1 LQALQV
7 SETPPVEIAT
17 AKDIAALGE
26 LRLRT
31 GWYASTELLGAL
43 VAWEH
48 ASVLLVRARSVD
60 PGWSQPDEI
69 IASTS
74 AIAAG
79 QVGVIGNV
87 VVDAGFRRRGL
98 ARITTSAALEWLRDR
113 QVSTVLLDA
122 TRDGRPL
129 YTQLGFLPVGRSWY
143 VRTRL
148 DTLDQRRLVELAGAA
163 LVETHSREDLPRT
176 SELDRRAFGGDRSG
190 LLALMLQL
198 PHNWLV
204 IARESPDGDP
214 AGYLIYGGLR
224 DTLPLHTHPSI
235 HLGPLIARNQAAAAA
250 LLLAVARD
258 DAPWRQVLH
267 PSVHSEVE
275 VRASMSGVA
284 HENLEFYR
292 ASGLELHE
300 DDVLMQLDLKATI
313 PAGVTPGSTD
323 RFKPAKQLPPSP
335 YPGDPRQVYA
345 WLAPMTF

>member
-1 LQALQV
+1 VHV
-7 SETPPVEIAT
+7 SETPWVEIAT

-43 VAWEH
+43 VTWEH
-48 ASVLLVRARSVD
+48 ACVLLIRARAVD
-60 PGWSQPDEI
+60 PGSSHPDEI

-87 VVDAGFRRRGL
+87 VVDAEFRRRGL
-98 ARITTSAALEWLRDR
+98 ARITTSTALEWLRGR

-129 YTQLGFLPVGRSWY
+129 YAQLGFLPVGRSWY
-143 VRTRL
+143 TRTRL
-148 DTLDQRRLVELAGAA
+148 DRLDRRRLVELAGATRA
-163 LVETHSREDLPRT
+163 ELHPLEDLLLARD
-176 SELDRRAFGGDRSG
+176 LDLRAFGGDRTG
-190 LLALMLQL
+190 LLSLMLQL

-204 IARESPDGDP
+204 IARESPQGDP
-214 AGYLIYGGLR
+214 TGYLIYGGLR

-235 HLGPLIARNQAAAAA
+235 HLGPLIARNRAAAAA
-250 LLLAVARD
+250 LLGAVTHE
-258 DAPWRQVLH
+258 DAPWRLVLP

-275 VRASMSGVA
+275 VRASMPGVA

-292 ASGLELHE
+292 SASLELHE
-300 DDVLMQLDLKATI
+300 DDVLMQLDLQATA
-313 PAGVTPGSTD
+313 PASDSRGSRD
-323 RFKPAKQLPPSP
+323 GHEQPEQLAPSP

-345 WLAPMTF
+345 WLAPMSF